1 MTLPRGA
8 AFPEFFS
15 LERFAFQICGL
26 SFRGKKRVFPLT
38 SGRAALY
45 CRLAFYLFSKVKR
58 FKRIRAGQRRVC
70 VPLFESGPA
79 GAGESPEN
87 FCRHGRPDVPELTKG
102 QARRVCPVAL
112 FVREAED

>member
-38 SGRAALY
+38 SGRAALC
-45 CRLAFYLFSKVKR
+45 CRFAFYLFK
-58 FKRIRAGQRRVC
+58 
-70 VPLFESGPA
+70 
-79 GAGESPEN
+79 
-87 FCRHGRPDVPELTKG
+87 
-102 QARRVCPVAL
+102 
-112 FVREAED
+112 AETL

>member
-8 AFPEFFS
+8 VFPEFFQAETRCVSNHAACRCAEKALFFRS
-15 LERFAFQICGL
+15 LRVGRRCVAASRFI
-26 SFRGKKRVFPLT
+26 
-38 SGRAALY
+38 
-45 CRLAFYLFSKVKR
+45 FSKLKR
-58 FKRIRAGQRRVC
+58 SERVCAGQRRMR
-70 VPLFESGPA
+70 VPPFESGPA

-87 FCRHGRPDVPELTKG
+87 FCRHGRQYAPELTKG